1 MAGVTKK
8 LTQQYIKPFH
18 ILEKIGCLAYK
29 LDVPSDWRVYPVFFV
44 TQLKLVLPLAKGL
57 IAKPFPFNL
66 PLIFVKDDTNKL
78 ESFEIEKLLNK

>member
-18 ILEKIGCLAYK
+18 ILEKIGRLAYK

-44 TQLKLVLPLAKGL
+44 TQLKPVLPLAKGL
-57 IAKPFPFNL
+57 IAKPFPSNL
-66 PLIFVKDDTNKL
+66 PLIFIKDDTNKL
-78 ESFEIEKLLNK
+78 KSFEIEKLLNK